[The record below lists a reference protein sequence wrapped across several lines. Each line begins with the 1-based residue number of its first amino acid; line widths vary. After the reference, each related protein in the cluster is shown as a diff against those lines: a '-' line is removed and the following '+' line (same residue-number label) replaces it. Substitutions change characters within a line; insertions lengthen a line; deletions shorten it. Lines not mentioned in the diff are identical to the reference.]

1 MREIVL
7 DTETTGL
14 DPRSGDR
21 LIEIAGVELINFV
34 PSGRTYHTY
43 INPERA
49 MPEAAYR
56 VHGLA
61 AEFLASHRLFA
72 HLADEFLDFVAGAKL
87 VIHNAEF
94 DIGFINHE
102 LGRLPRPM
110 ISMERV
116 VDTLAIARRRHPG
129 APVSLDALCARYR
142 IDNTKRVKHGALVD
156 AEILAEVYLELLGGR
171 QTSLG
176 LASNVLTLR
185 RDGPAVVRQRSRPLP
200 QVLTQAELESHA
212 HFVSILGS
220 APVWQSYRVLSG
232 DGEGDRAAC

>member
-21 LIEIAGVELINFV
+21 LVEIAGVELINFV

-43 INPERA
+43 INPERD

-72 HLADEFLDFVAGAKL
+72 HLADEFLDFVADAKL

-94 DIGFINHE
+94 DVGFLNHE
-102 LGRLPRPM
+102 LGRLPRPI

-129 APVSLDALCARYR
+129 APVSLDALCARYK

-176 LASNVLTLR
+176 LATNVITLR
-185 RDGPAVVRQRSRPLP
+185 RDGPAVVRQRPRPLP
-200 QVLTQAELESHA
+200 QALTEAELQSHA
-212 HFVSILGS
+212 AFVSTLGS
-220 APVWQSYRVLSG
+220 ASVWQSYGPFFGSHEAG
-232 DGEGDRAAC
+232 RAAG